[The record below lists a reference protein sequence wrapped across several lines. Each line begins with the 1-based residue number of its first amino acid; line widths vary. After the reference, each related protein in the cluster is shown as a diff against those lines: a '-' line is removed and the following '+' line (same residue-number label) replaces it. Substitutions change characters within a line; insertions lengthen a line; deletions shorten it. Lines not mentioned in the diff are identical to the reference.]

1 MLQPLNVTILFA
13 VSKMTPPVPV
23 DPAGHTH
30 RVLLTSNQKL
40 EVVGDE
46 DFRFVQERDSEMVK
60 TARVVQHHGGSISA
74 AQAAAPEALGLLAR
88 SCHRASKL
96 PAPPAEA
103 TNAELG
109 AWAAKII
116 AVRVQPFVAVS
127 CVLNLAV
134 LSYEQQLEN

>member
-23 DPAGHTH
+23 DPDGHTH
-30 RVLLTSNQKL
+30 RVLVTPNQKL

-46 DFRFVQERDSEMVK
+46 DRRFAQERDSVMVK
-60 TARVVQHHGGSISA
+60 TGRVVQHHGGSISA
-74 AQAAAPEALGLLAR
+74 AREAAPEALGLLAR

-103 TNAELG
+103 TSSNAALG

-116 AVRVQPFVAVS
+116 AVRTQPFVVVS
-127 CVLNLAV
+127 CVLKYFLVVSNV
-134 LSYEQQLEN
+134 

>member
-60 TARVVQHHGGSISA
+60 TARRYWPPHRYTKCGSFPSRH
-74 AQAAAPEALGLLAR
+74 L
-88 SCHRASKL
+88 
-96 PAPPAEA
+96 
-103 TNAELG
+103 
-109 AWAAKII
+109 
-116 AVRVQPFVAVS
+116 VAVP
-127 CVLNLAV
+127 
-134 LSYEQQLEN
+134 